1 LIYTLEVC
9 VPDITNNHAV
19 TSHEPLMANNISWN
33 YFHQTMAEIECVV
46 YGAILSEVIKRA
58 IGMGKKK
65 KPDAADASDAVS
77 CGNAIYAKAPT
88 MTLN

>member
-1 LIYTLEVC
+1 
-9 VPDITNNHAV
+9 
-19 TSHEPLMANNISWN
+19 
-33 YFHQTMAEIECVV
+33 VV